1 MQLVVV
7 VQFLPVFICPLV
19 FVFFLEEPLLFMLII
34 LQNFLIHVHLKW
46 GQRDKYFKI
55 LTLENVL
62 FIMSFFLDLH
72 IFAVNHWQLFP
83 SSLPHLQS
91 YKTKIT
97 PMNIHITLIK
107 FKF

>member
-7 VQFLPVFICPLV
+7 VQFLPLFLCPFV
-19 FVFFLEEPLLFMLII
+19 FVVFLQEPLLSMLII

-55 LTLENVL
+55 LALENVL

-91 YKTKIT
+91 CKMKIT